1 MVRRLVLMLASAL
14 VVGAPARADPAPPL
28 LGAGYQG
35 ADCSGVTQVVRDRV
49 DPTLVREQLF
59 AMHASGLTSIAVGV
73 NYSVDPGHLFD
84 GHGGAV
90 TVQSDG
96 TLGEP
101 YRSRLIQLL
110 KDAKDAGFTELT
122 MRFQAHGPN
131 SPEPWTSGG
140 YEDDWN
146 PALYT
151 VDWHLIQ
158 DVRALVKQ
166 YGPAQTHFDIMAEGP
181 PSDYARTVV
190 GPRIDEF
197 MTRLYTDYEQA
208 YGNGDV
214 FFSAIGDDT
223 GRLAHE
229 IQDFLAA
236 GDPMPQW
243 WGLDPEY
250 TVSGITTDLQRAD
263 AKLREYGLGG
273 SIVLEETAYESP
285 EIAAAIVAYNSTAT
299 HPVVQIE
306 EYPNLG
312 TPQCVASPF
321 TANAYLQTFGV
332 TAAPLQLKLGAKGR
346 ASFRLAD
353 GTPVVALKAGRYAI
367 SASDSS
373 RTAGVS
379 LTGFEVARRTTARFR
394 GTVTWSVDFEGAG
407 LLYHARGAKGTQP
420 MTFTILP

>member
-1 MVRRLVLMLASAL
+1 MVRQLVFASAVAL
-14 VVGAPARADPAPPL
+14 VVGATARADPAPPW

-35 ADCSGVTQVVRDRV
+35 ADCSGITQVIRDPV
-49 DPTLVREQLF
+49 DATRVREQVF
-59 AMHASGLTSIAVGV
+59 AMHASGLTSIALGI
-73 NYSVDPGHLFD
+73 NYSVDPGHFFD

-90 TVQSDG
+90 IVQADG

-101 YRSRLIQLL
+101 YRSRLIQVL

-146 PALYT
+146 PALYA

-158 DVRALVKQ
+158 DVRGLVKQ
-166 YGPAQTHFDIMAEGP
+166 YGPSKTHFDIMAEGP
-181 PSDYARTVV
+181 PSDYARSVV
-190 GPRIDEF
+190 GTRIDEF
-197 MTRLYTDYEQA
+197 MTRLYTDYVQA
-208 YGNGDV
+208 YGNSDV

-236 GDPMPQW
+236 GNPMPQW

-263 AKLREYGLGG
+263 AKLSEYGLGG

-285 EIAAAIVAYNSTAT
+285 EIAAAIAAYNSTAT

-312 TPQCVASPF
+312 TPQCVAAPF
-321 TANAYLQTFGV
+321 TADAYLQTFGI
-332 TAAPLQLKLGAKGR
+332 TTAPLQAKLDARGR
-346 ASFRLAD
+346 AVLALAD
-353 GTPVVALKAGRYAI
+353 GTPVVALKAGHYTI
-367 SASDSS
+367 TVTDSS
-373 RTAGVS
+373 RTAGFK
-379 LTGFEVARRTTARFR
+379 LTGFEVAHRTTPAFR
-394 GTVTWSVDFEGAG
+394 GTVTWSVDLEGAG
-407 LLYHARGAKGTQP
+407 LLYHATGATGTRP
-420 MTFTILP
+420 VTFTILP